1 MVAVIAAAPLAATL
15 GSALSGAG
23 WDAQGSTAADVRA
36 EIRRDFPDLGA
47 EAAIVAY
54 RQPSPIADDP
64 AGLAALVAA
73 LQGSPGADRVVDPLT
88 QPADA
93 GLISADGRAALV
105 PVALSANEDADLPE
119 SAGQVMQ
126 TVASL
131 ELPPGAQADTT
142 GEWAVWHDFN
152 QTNEQAL
159 HKAEL
164 LSGLPTI
171 ILLFIAFGSA
181 IAAGIPLILAVSGI
195 AVGFAALHLG
205 TTLLPLS
212 VWSMNFSMMIG
223 LAVGIDYGLFIVSR
237 YREERAD
244 GKDAVDGLTATLAT
258 AGKAVFLSAL
268 TVVLSL
274 AAIFIVPIMVF
285 RSMALG

>member
-1 MVAVIAAAPLAATL
+1 MGGCRAQRRTFGADPRLGAVGCGL
-15 GSALSGAG
+15 GRTGLHRSA
-23 WDAQGSTAADVRA
+23 VRA
-36 EIRRDFPDLGA
+36 ELRHDFPQLGA

-54 RQPSPIADDP
+54 RQPTPIVDDP
-64 AGLAALVAA
+64 AGLATLVAA
-73 LQGSPGADRVVDPLT
+73 LQGSPDTESVIDPLS
-88 QPADA
+88 QPPEA
-93 GLISADGRAALV
+93 GLISADGHAALI
-105 PVALSANEDADLPE
+105 PVVLSAKEDADLPK
-119 SAGQVMQ
+119 SAGTLMSS
-126 TVASL
+126 VAAVT
-131 ELPPGAQADTT
+131 LPVGAEADAT

-152 QTNEQAL
+152 ETNEQAL

-164 LSGLPTI
+164 LSGLPTL

-181 IAAGIPLILAVSGI
+181 IAAGVPLILAISGI

-244 GKDAVDGLTATLAT
+244 GKDAMEGMT
-258 AGKAVFLSAL
+258 
-268 TVVLSL
+268 
-274 AAIFIVPIMVF
+274 
-285 RSMALG
+285 RR